1 MKFRLVLNAHAG
13 TLRTQDAAAIA
24 EHLAAIFR
32 QHGHS
37 VSAEVHDGKAAAAA
51 VARLCGNP
59 NCDAVIV
66 GGGDGTV
73 SVAAAA
79 AAASGATLG
88 VLPLGTMNL
97 FARSLGVPLDLDAAA
112 VALARAQPVRVDIG
126 TVNGRFFV
134 HHVSLGVHPKMVR
147 VREKLTYASRLGKIL
162 ANLQALWL
170 VLREPPFLAARLI
183 IDGAPIVRRTAAI
196 VVSNN
201 PFGAGHLPYA
211 DDLKRGTL
219 GIYVSRSRS
228 WTDLL
233 QLSAAV
239 ALGDLNRSPLL
250 DHWQAREATI
260 ELRRPRVRVSVDGEI
275 VAMEPPLRLRL
286 EHRGLSVL
294 QPGERGEPGDPPAA
308 AGTASRPPR

>member
-1 MKFRLVLNAHAG
+1 MKLKLVLNAHAG
-13 TLRTQDAAAIA
+13 TLRTQDPA
-24 EHLAAIFR
+24 EVAERLSAIFR

-37 VSAEVHDGKAAAAA
+37 VAAEVHDGKSAAAA
-51 VARLCGNP
+51 VARLCGGGNG
-59 NCDAVIV
+59 CDAVIV

-73 SVAAAA
+73 SIAAAA

-112 VALARAQPVRVDIG
+112 AALAQARPVRVDIG
-126 TVNGRFFV
+126 TVNDRYFV

-147 VREKLTYASRLGKIL
+147 VREQLTYASRLGKIL
-162 ANLQALWL
+162 ANLKALWM
-170 VLREPPFLAARLI
+170 VLREPPVLAARLI
-183 IDGAPIVRRTAAI
+183 IDGQPVVRRTSAI

-201 PFGAGHLPYA
+201 PFGDGHLPYA
-211 DDLKRGTL
+211 DDLKQGRL
-219 GIYVSRSRS
+219 GIYVSTSRS

-239 ALGDLNRSPLL
+239 ALGDLNRTPLL
-250 DHWQAREATI
+250 EHWRAGEATI
-260 ELRRPRVRVSVDGEI
+260 ELHRARVRVSVDGEVI
-275 VAMEPPLRLRL
+275 VLAPPLRLRL

-294 QPGERGEPGDPPAA
+294 QPK
-308 AGTASRPPR
+308 